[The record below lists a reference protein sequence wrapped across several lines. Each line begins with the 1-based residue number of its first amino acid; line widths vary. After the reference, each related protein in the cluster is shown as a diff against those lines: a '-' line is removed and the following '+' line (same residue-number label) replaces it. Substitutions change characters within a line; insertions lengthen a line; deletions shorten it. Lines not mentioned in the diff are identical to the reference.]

1 MATTSQNTRSKA
13 RSSGGARGDRSQ
25 STTGAGRDSGTATV
39 KLPFVTA
46 EFRRTAVRVPGR
58 DAVAAGV
65 YSVREHLPSPGQ
77 LAFYGGLG
85 ALAALSLIEWPV
97 AAAIGIGT
105 VVAQRAGER
114 ASGSSQARS
123 RPAAGRTTA

>member
-1 MATTSQNTRSKA
+1 M
-13 RSSGGARGDRSQ
+13 SGSR
-25 STTGAGRDSGTATV
+25 TATV
-39 KLPFVTA
+39 TLPFVTA
-46 EFRRTAVRVPGR
+46 EFRRTAVRFPGR
-58 DAVAAGV
+58 DVVAGGV
-65 YSVREHLPSPGQ
+65 HSVREHLPSPGQ

-105 VVAQRAGER
+105 VVAQRAGGR

-123 RPAAGRTTA
+123 GSAAGRTTA